1 MDGTWCLCTG
11 QLEVARP
18 GPNFFIVRSRNH
30 LSPATPRE
38 AGHSVERFL
47 PFLLTVRSSRVL
59 QSILHSFSCWFFIRV
74 SLFFYAS

>member
-11 QLEVARP
+11 QLEVAH
-18 GPNFFIVRSRNH
+18 FFIVRSRNH

-59 QSILHSFSCWFFIRV
+59 RSILHSFSCWFFIRV
-74 SLFFYAS
+74 SLFFFYAS